1 MTCVKIIVWT
11 GAFYVAVTI
20 SWTIKLFARNKVFLL
35 AAKTQIEKDRILA
48 KDK

>member
-11 GAFYVAVTI
+11 GAFYVAV
-20 SWTIKLFARNKVFLL
+20 TIKLFARNKVFLL